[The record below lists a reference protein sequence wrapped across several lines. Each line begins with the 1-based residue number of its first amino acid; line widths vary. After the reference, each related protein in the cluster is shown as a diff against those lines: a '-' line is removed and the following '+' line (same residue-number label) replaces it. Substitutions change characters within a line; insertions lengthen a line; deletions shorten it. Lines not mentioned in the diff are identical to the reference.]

1 MMKLIAFRRLLLRIG
16 WLGVGTVCT
25 LGSTWG
31 AEHATAISSGT
42 DAVAVTP
49 SSGQG
54 SAQSLTLQQAFAMG
68 LQNSTAIKRV
78 RFQPLQVAEEY
89 NKAKS
94 IYDPVLF
101 SVGSSERTNR
111 PTQSALDGVPFDSAL
126 LENRWQ
132 VQAGIK
138 ERLPTGG
145 TIALYQEANRYDTNN
160 RYTIPDPQY
169 QSRIMATLSQ
179 PLLKGIGDQE
189 GAAALQVASL
199 NLQIADSAFK
209 RDVADILIEISQNYW
224 QLYLEQSIVRIT
236 RNSLARAQE
245 VYSREKI
252 REKQGLSM
260 PVDVD
265 RALMAVKT
273 RSGSLLRARNQE
285 RLSMRKLWLLLAP
298 ERMFAHTDLP
308 DLVVQ
313 DLPRME
319 FDSWDRQQLQAEA
332 LHRRQEMAIA
342 RDTVAVSERQDSLAA
357 HNQLPELNLKLNYG
371 FSGLNDKQDNLFRD
385 PYNSEFNNWRV
396 ELVFEW
402 PIGGRS
408 AEADKSKALYK
419 LQQSRADMTLAKE
432 RITQD
437 VGVILD
443 ELFLA
448 DEELQVTKMAM
459 KAADRVL
466 KGEEAMFELGKKSNR
481 DLLEGQNNYDAAE
494 KEYLRAQA
502 RYNLNLV
509 SLARAKGTLLND
521 YGLNVEARLSTPRN
535 KQ

>member
-1 MMKLIAFRRLLLRIG
+1 MKLISFRGLLLSIG
-16 WLGVGTVCT
+16 WLGVGTWYV
-25 LGSTWG
+25 LSSAWG
-31 AEHATAISSGT
+31 AEYSTTISSGN
-42 DAVAVTP
+42 DAVAISP
-49 SSGQG
+49 SSEQG
-54 SAQSLTLQQAFAMG
+54 APQSLTLQQAFAMG
-68 LQNSTAIKRV
+68 LQNSSAVKRV
-78 RFQPLQVAEEY
+78 SYQPLQVAEEY
-89 NKAKS
+89 NKAKT

-101 SVGSSERTNR
+101 SVGSSERTDR
-111 PTQSALDGVPFDSAL
+111 PTQSALEGVPFSSAL
-126 LENRWQ
+126 IEDRWQ

-145 TIALYQEANRYDTNN
+145 SIALYQETGRYDTND
-160 RYTIPDPQY
+160 RYSIPNPQY

-189 GAAALQVASL
+189 GAAAIQVASL
-199 NLQIADSAFK
+199 NLQIAESAFK
-209 RDVADILIEISQNYW
+209 RDVSDILIEISQNYW
-224 QLYLEQSIVRIT
+224 QLYLEQNIVRIT
-236 RNSLARAQE
+236 RNSLDRAQE

-265 RALMAVKT
+265 RALVAVKT
-273 RSGSLLRARNQE
+273 RRANLLRARNQE
-285 RLSMRKLWLLLAP
+285 RLSIRKLWLLLAP
-298 ERMFAHTDLP
+298 ERMFALTDLP

-319 FDSWDRQQLQAEA
+319 FDSWDRRKLQAEA
-332 LHRRQEMAIA
+332 LNRRQEMAIA

-357 HNQLPELNLKLNYG
+357 HNQLPDLNLKLNYG
-371 FSGLNDKQDNLFRD
+371 FSGLNDKQDNLLGD
-385 PYNSEFNNWRV
+385 PYNSNFNNWRV

-402 PIGGRS
+402 PFGGRS
-408 AEADKSKALYK
+408 AEAEKSKTFYK
-419 LQQSRADMTLAKE
+419 LQQSRVDMALAKE

-437 VGVILD
+437 VGVVLD

-448 DEELQVTKMAM
+448 EEELQVTKMAM
-459 KAADRVL
+459 AAADRVL
-466 KGEEAMFELGKKSNR
+466 KGEEAMFELGKKNNR

-494 KEYLRAQA
+494 KEHLRAQA

-509 SLARAKGTLLND
+509 SLARAKGSLLND
-521 YGLNVEARLSTPRN
+521 YGLNVEALLSAAQN